1 MKGIVLCTHPVLAAF
16 LSLFLA
22 SYLQSSINVF
32 VEIVEAV
39 PVSEIEGS
47 SFEISLTSSSYV
59 AILFY
64 DQSQVSEIVREQW
77 TDAAALLND
86 GASGYELQGG
96 AEVAIIDGEDPT
108 LSEIIEMYEI
118 AQIPTIKVFRRAILH
133 EYRGPILRST
143 KPDVTIA
150 EQIAEY
156 LSEDCKPSVTI
167 LTDMGEIKSAMKEE
181 RGIPIV
187 LGFFDGEEAVGD
199 DASTLEEG
207 YDLSTWGQFQASAD
221 ALRGHA
227 VFYVLANEEARQAFD
242 VDERSSLPVVF
253 LLDDDKGALVPYDG
267 DILELNLSEWVLR
280 NSSPRMGRLW
290 MGSNEGEVYATQFF
304 SARRLKFILC
314 LRSENLVS
322 REGAEGGGSGEEP
335 DVLLQWGALASSLK
349 GQAIFAYM
357 LDTDVPDVLAFFDVS
372 AAHLPVMVAHDP
384 AKDAR
389 YKSTGLASGTSFTGS
404 IDGNDLREFVHD
416 VVAGR
421 VDRALRSEAVPV
433 PSPAADA
440 SVWGPSSRNGNDHG
454 DDEDE
459 DEDEQDDEQEHE
471 ERLSHGAGQSASKEA
486 SVPQVLVGANVVE
499 RIRSKD
505 RDILLLLHHGKAH
518 KFRAETELLA
528 RAVAAESRV
537 VIAKIDLALNDVPVA
552 WEKAAGLTTGD
563 QDRETKLPALLWF
576 PYKDRRN
583 DRGKGEG
590 KGKVPV
596 PQKYWSASV
605 SLPELLVFIQR
616 EGSYD
621 PTTLRVASMEQ
632 LGMLMQDLEALTT
645 LYNEEMRVARRNDDR
660 LVYESGP
667 VDYLVG
673 EIVYDGKRWHVLAI
687 VMALAMWSWSL
698 IVVYQVASKRSLGG
712 GNNKTKRA

>member
-1 MKGIVLCTHPVLAAF
+1 M
-16 LSLFLA
+16 
-22 SYLQSSINVF
+22 
-32 VEIVEAV
+32 
-39 PVSEIEGS
+39 
-47 SFEISLTSSSYV
+47 
-59 AILFY
+59 
-64 DQSQVSEIVREQW
+64 
-77 TDAAALLND
+77 
-86 GASGYELQGG
+86 
-96 AEVAIIDGEDPT
+96 
-108 LSEIIEMYEI
+108 
-118 AQIPTIKVFRRAILH
+118 
-133 EYRGPILRST
+133 
-143 KPDVTIA
+143 
-150 EQIAEY
+150 
-156 LSEDCKPSVTI
+156 
-167 LTDMGEIKSAMKEE
+167 
-181 RGIPIV
+181 
-187 LGFFDGEEAVGD
+187 
-199 DASTLEEG
+199 
-207 YDLSTWGQFQASAD
+207 
-221 ALRGHA
+221 
-227 VFYVLANEEARQAFD
+227 
-242 VDERSSLPVVF
+242 
-253 LLDDDKGALVPYDG
+253 
-267 DILELNLSEWVLR
+267 
-280 NSSPRMGRLW
+280 
-290 MGSNEGEVYATQFF
+290 
-304 SARRLKFILC
+304 
-314 LRSENLVS
+314 
-322 REGAEGGGSGEEP
+322 
-335 DVLLQWGALASSLK
+335 
-349 GQAIFAYM
+349 
-357 LDTDVPDVLAFFDVS
+357 
-372 AAHLPVMVAHDP
+372 
-384 AKDAR
+384 
-389 YKSTGLASGTSFTGS
+389 
-404 IDGNDLREFVHD
+404 
-416 VVAGR
+416 
-421 VDRALRSEAVPV
+421 
-433 PSPAADA
+433 
-440 SVWGPSSRNGNDHG
+440 
-454 DDEDE
+454 
-459 DEDEQDDEQEHE
+459 
-471 ERLSHGAGQSASKEA
+471 
-486 SVPQVLVGANVVE
+486 LVGANVVE